1 MRSLACVILA
11 LAARAHAD
19 TATPI
24 SFADAMRS
32 AANAPALNAQRYDI
46 VAADALV
53 GAAGAWA
60 GPSLRIESNRL
71 TAHLVAGASL
81 PLPVFGTLGASRR
94 VAAANAD
101 VVRSEAVVDTR
112 DVLHQ
117 IAAAWIALAR
127 ADGEHAAAVVA
138 AEQADQLEK
147 VARERLAS
155 GAGAEVD
162 LGATSAAHARATL
175 AESSARRRQEAASAT
190 LAGLLGRDPLVRLA
204 AEGDIPSGA
213 PVSIAALQARLRSH
227 PKRTVIAGRIAA
239 ASAGAAEARTAR
251 LPSLALEG
259 QVSMFD
265 PTQPGTD
272 VLVGLSIDVPLF
284 AHAADRVHA
293 ANATVE
299 AERARLAA
307 TEVELGGQ
315 LVAAYRRWQEAS
327 ETLAALEKTIL
338 PAQEKASSLAMQAFR
353 EGARD
358 VSSALQADR
367 DLAAVRAELVAAR
380 ADTGLAWIDL
390 RAASGDPLGAANA
403 P

>member
-1 MRSLACVILA
+1 M
-11 LAARAHAD
+11 
-19 TATPI
+19 
-24 SFADAMRS
+24 
-32 AANAPALNAQRYDI
+32 
-46 VAADALV
+46 
-53 GAAGAWA
+53 
-60 GPSLRIESNRL
+60 
-71 TAHLVAGASL
+71 
-81 PLPVFGTLGASRR
+81 
-94 VAAANAD
+94 
-101 VVRSEAVVDTR
+101 
-112 DVLHQ
+112 
-117 IAAAWIALAR
+117 
-127 ADGEHAAAVVA
+127 
-138 AEQADQLEK
+138 
-147 VARERLAS
+147 
-155 GAGAEVD
+155 D